1 MIGGAWLWRVLAVA
15 ALLGGLYML
24 GRHIEQRGYDR
35 AEADYTAAI
44 ERLHA
49 DAAAQLAEEVNKTRA
64 AEQAL
69 NEAKNNQELKDAT
82 HTQTI
87 ASLSDRLRRAAGP
100 AGWLRDPNATPCGRS
115 GGDPEVVPAATASV
129 GAADPAEAG
138 GLLSAELAGLLQ
150 QLTREADDI
159 NAAYASCRADAYTV
173 RSTPEKLP

>member
-1 MIGGAWLWRVLAVA
+1 MIGGAWLWRALAVA

-24 GRHIEQRGYDR
+24 ERHIEQRGYDR

-100 AGWLRDPNATPCGRS
+100 AGRLRDPNAAPCGRS
-115 GGDPEVVPAATASV
+115 GGGPEGGPTATANA
-129 GAADPAEAG
+129 GAADHAEAG
-138 GLLSAELAGLLQ
+138 GLLSEQLSELLQ
-150 QLTREADDI
+150 RLAREADDI
-159 NAAYASCRADAYTV
+159 NVAYASCRADAFTV

>member
-1 MIGGAWLWRVLAVA
+1 MSILTRLLLVA

-24 GRHIEQRGYDR
+24 ERHIEQRGYDR

-64 AEQAL
+64 VEQAL

-100 AGWLRDPNATPCGRS
+100 AGRLRDPNAAQCGR
-115 GGDPEVVPAATASV
+115 GGGGPEGGPAA
-129 GAADPAEAG
+129 AANAGPTNAPEAG

-150 QLTREADDI
+150 QLTREADAI
-159 NAAYASCRADAYTV
+159 NVAYASCRADAYTV
-173 RSTPEKLP
+173 RSTP

>member
-1 MIGGAWLWRVLAVA
+1 MSILTRLLLVA

-24 GRHIEQRGYDR
+24 ERHIEQRGYDR
-35 AEADYTAAI
+35 AEADYTAAM

-64 AEQAL
+64 VEQAL

-100 AGWLRDPNATPCGRS
+100 AGRLRDPNAAPCGRS
-115 GGDPEVVPAATASV
+115 GGSPESGPTAPADT
-129 GAADPAEAG
+129 GAANAPEAG

-150 QLTREADDI
+150 QLTREADEI
-159 NAAYASCRADAYTV
+159 NVAYASCRADAFTV

>member
-1 MIGGAWLWRVLAVA
+1 MSITARLLLVA

-24 GRHIEQRGYDR
+24 ERHIEQRGYDR
-35 AEADYTAAI
+35 AKADYTAAI

-69 NEAKNNQELKDAT
+69 NEAKNTRELKDAT

-100 AGWLRDPNATPCGRS
+100 AGRLRDPNATHCGGS
-115 GGDPEVVPAATASV
+115 GGDPEGGPATTANAGATNA
-129 GAADPAEAG
+129 PEAG

-159 NAAYASCRADAYTV
+159 NVAYASCRADAYTV

>member
-1 MIGGAWLWRVLAVA
+1 MIGGAWLWRVLALA

-24 GRHIEQRGYDR
+24 ERHIEQRGYAR

-44 ERLHA
+44 KRLHA

-87 ASLSDRLRRAAGP
+87 ASLSDRLRRATGP
-100 AGWLRDPNATPCGRS
+100 AGRLRDPNAAPCGRS
-115 GGDPEVVPAATASV
+115 GGGPEGGPATPADAGATN
-129 GAADPAEAG
+129 GPEAG
-138 GLLSAELAGLLQ
+138 GLLSAELAELLR
-150 QLTREADDI
+150 QLTFDADTI

-173 RSTPEKLP
+173 RLTP

>member
-1 MIGGAWLWRVLAVA
+1 MNTLTRLVLVA

-24 GRHIEQRGYDR
+24 ERYVEQRGYDR
-35 AEADYTAAI
+35 AEAEHTAAI

-49 DAAAQLAEEVNKTRA
+49 DAAAQLADEVNKTRA

-69 NEAKNNQELKDAT
+69 NEAKNNQELNDAT

-87 ASLSDRLRRAAGP
+87 ASLSDLLRRAAGR
-100 AGWLRDPNATPCGRS
+100 LRDPNATPCGRS
-115 GGDPEVVPAATASV
+115 GGSPEGGPAAPANAGATNAPEAS
-129 GAADPAEAG
+129 

-150 QLTREADDI
+150 QLTFDADAI

>member
-1 MIGGAWLWRVLAVA
+1 VIGGAWLWRVLAVA

-24 GRHIEQRGYDR
+24 ERHIEQRGYDR

-49 DAAAQLAEEVNKTRA
+49 DAAAKLAEEVNKTRA

-100 AGWLRDPNATPCGRS
+100 AGRLRDPNATHCGGS
-115 GGDPEVVPAATASV
+115 GGSPEGGPATTANA
-129 GAADPAEAG
+129 GAADHAEAG
-138 GLLSAELAGLLQ
+138 GLLSEQLSELLQ
-150 QLTREADDI
+150 RLAREADDI

-173 RSTPEKLP
+173 RAINSSE

>member
-1 MIGGAWLWRVLAVA
+1 MNILTRLLLVA

-24 GRHIEQRGYDR
+24 ERHIEQRGYDR

-49 DAAAQLAEEVNKTRA
+49 DAAAKLSDEVNKTRA

-82 HTQTI
+82 HTKTI

-100 AGWLRDPNATPCGRS
+100 TGRLRDPNATPCGRS
-115 GGDPEVVPAATASV
+115 GGGPEGGPTATANA
-129 GAADPAEAG
+129 GATNGPEAG
-138 GLLSAELAGLLQ
+138 GLLSEPLTQFLFEQAASADELN
-150 QLTREADDI
+150 
-159 NAAYASCRADAYTV
+159 NAYISCRADAMNI
-173 RSTPEKLP
+173 RSQDFQDK

>member
-1 MIGGAWLWRVLAVA
+1 MSIIKRLLLWA
-15 ALLGGLYML
+15 ALLAGLYML
-24 GRHIEQRGYDR
+24 ERHIEQRGYDR
-35 AEADYTAAI
+35 AEAYYTAAI
-44 ERLHA
+44 EKLKA
-49 DAAAQLAEEVNKTRA
+49 EAATTLAEEVNKTRA
-64 AEQAL
+64 AERAL

-87 ASLSDRLRRAAGP
+87 ARLSDRLRLAAGP
-100 AGWLRDPNATPCGRS
+100 AGRLRDPNATPCGRS
-115 GGDPEVVPAATASV
+115 GGGPEGSPAATANA
-129 GAADPAEAG
+129 GAANAPEAG